1 MFYKPKRN
9 TIFVYEEGLNMANG
23 ADAFE
28 LDTWANNFSL
38 EQLLSGNLE
47 ALQALLYLIIMIAL
61 YSIAIYHFYRYA
73 ARRDC
78 FRHSRRKHS
87 KLVGFCKY
95 FFLFPFVAVFFFL
108 GFSLILISLTKEN
121 ATLGGDIGNILSL
134 SFAIIVTIRITAYY
148 TEDLSKDV
156 AKMLPFA
163 VLGVFLVDSSY
174 FSIDTVL
181 VRISTLPEYVNTV
194 IQFLVLIILVEWI
207 LRITLNIHH
216 KIFQKKGDITIEK
229 V

>member
-1 MFYKPKRN
+1 
-9 TIFVYEEGLNMANG
+9 MAMEDI
-23 ADAFE
+23 ADVSQWSE
-28 LDTWANNFSL
+28 NFSP

-47 ALQALLYLIIMIAL
+47 AFQALFYLIIMIAI

-78 FRHSRRKHS
+78 FKPSMCKHS
-87 KLVGFCKY
+87 KFVGFCKY
-95 FFLFPFVAVFFFL
+95 FFLFPFVAMIFFL
-108 GFSLILISLTKEN
+108 GFSLILISLTKESSY
-121 ATLGGDIGNILSL
+121 DISGILSL

-156 AKMLPFA
+156 SKMLPFA

-174 FSIDTVL
+174 FSIETVMT
-181 VRISTLPEYVNTV
+181 RIATLPDYVNTI

-207 LRITLNIHH
+207 LRISLNIRY
-216 KIFQKKGDITIEK
+216 KILTKKEDVSIEE

>member
-1 MFYKPKRN
+1 
-9 TIFVYEEGLNMANG
+9 MANG
-23 ADAFE
+23 VDAFE
-28 LDTWANNFSL
+28 LNTWTNNFSL

-47 ALQALLYLIIMIAL
+47 ALQALFYLIIMIAL

-73 ARRDC
+73 ATRDV
-78 FRHSRRKHS
+78 FRHSRRRHS

-95 FFLFPFVAVFFFL
+95 FFLFPCVAAIFFL
-108 GFSLILISLTKEN
+108 GFSLILISLTKESSY
-121 ATLGGDIGNILSL
+121 DISGILAL

-174 FSIDTVL
+174 FSIQTVIA
-181 VRISTLPEYVNTV
+181 RIATLPEYVNT
-194 IQFLVLIILVEWI
+194 ILQFLVLIIISEWV
-207 LRITLNIHH
+207 LRIALNVRY
-216 KIFQKKGDITIEK
+216 KILPKKGDVPIEK